1 MLQVMTL
8 TCNVVIVNKLRQ
20 TKGRFLLGK
29 GLSRLQFN
37 GAQNRYLWVSG
48 FFFGFV
54 FLELSQGHRHHLFV
68 PLVGVQ
74 VKI

>member
-29 GLSRLQFN
+29 GLSRLQFD
-37 GAQNRYLWVSG
+37 GAHNRYLWDLG
-48 FFFGFV
+48 FFGFV
-54 FLELSQGHRHHLFV
+54 FLELSQGHRHYLFV
-68 PLVGVQ
+68 SLIGVQ